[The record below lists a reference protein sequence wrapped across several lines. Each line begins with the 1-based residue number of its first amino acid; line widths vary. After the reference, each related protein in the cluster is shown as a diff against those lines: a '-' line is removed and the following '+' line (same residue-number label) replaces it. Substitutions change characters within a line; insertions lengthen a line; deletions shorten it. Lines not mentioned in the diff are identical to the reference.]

1 MGRYY
6 RTRPQAATV
15 ASLEPNEE
23 ANELMALSSEYDR
36 YRLSLVEKDDDE
48 GWESELRRYLKDRP
62 ADVLKDTDIVEW
74 WQVND
79 FPLWLISCW

>member
-6 RTRPQAATV
+6 RTRPRAATV

-79 FPLWLISCW
+79 FPL